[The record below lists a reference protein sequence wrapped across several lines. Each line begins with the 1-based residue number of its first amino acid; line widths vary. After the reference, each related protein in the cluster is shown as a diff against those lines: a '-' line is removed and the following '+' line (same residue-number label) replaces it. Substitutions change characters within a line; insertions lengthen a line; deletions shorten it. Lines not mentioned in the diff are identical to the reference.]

1 LTTVATDVGAPDGRG
16 GRTLFVG
23 QLLDADI
30 LFNPKIN
37 FSTAGGSNQDLQT
50 VSTHEVGHF
59 FGLSHSAVVRAMM
72 FPFAPSLLTTL
83 SYDDVAG
90 ISTLYPAGS
99 PVVPTTNISGT
110 VRLNNAAVFGAHVF
124 ADSQTQADPFGG
136 FNIRKTPIGTLTL
149 PDGTY
154 SIQGVPADVY
164 RIAAEPLD
172 LPVEN
177 GDVSGYASAFGQG
190 AVQTNFTTRWH

>member
-1 LTTVATDVGAPDGRG
+1 
-16 GRTLFVG
+16 
-23 QLLDADI
+23 
-30 LFNPKIN
+30 
-37 FSTAGGSNQDLQT
+37 
-50 VSTHEVGHF
+50 
-59 FGLSHSAVVRAMM
+59 M
-72 FPFAPSLLTTL
+72 FPFAPSQMTTL

-99 PVVPTTNISGT
+99 PVVPTTSISGT

-124 ADSQTQADPFGG
+124 ADSQTAADPFSG

-154 SIQGVPADVY
+154 SIQGVPADLY
-164 RIAAEPLD
+164 RITAEPLD
-172 LPVEN
+172 LPEQN
-177 GDVSGYASAFGQG
+177 GDVTGYSSAYGQS